1 MMRTIDDLVADALSA
16 DEKEI
21 LRRIGP
27 EPGLIGLTAGL
38 FTGRLGWVNAVL
50 MAVQALAFLAG
61 AYAAY
66 RFFLAEEVVAQLR
79 WGLPAVALLLMSL
92 HLKALLWPSIQ
103 TDRVLREL
111 KRLEFL
117 VERSER

>member
-79 WGLPAVALLLMSL
+79 WGLPAWRCCSCPFTSRRFCGRASRRIGCC
-92 HLKALLWPSIQ
+92 ANSSGSSSS
-103 TDRVLREL
+103 
-111 KRLEFL
+111 